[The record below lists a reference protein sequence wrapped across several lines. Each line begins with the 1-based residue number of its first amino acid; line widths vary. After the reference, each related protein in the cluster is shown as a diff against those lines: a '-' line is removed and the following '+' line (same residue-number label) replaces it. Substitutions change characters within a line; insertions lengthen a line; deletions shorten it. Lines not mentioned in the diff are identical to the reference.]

1 MGNNYNIKRNV
12 PEPNR
17 EDIEKFMDFDA
28 LLKAYQNT
36 ETPQEGAVIRNFN
49 SPREGQF
56 SGRMRRWIIMG
67 GGLAAAAAVALL
79 IIVRSL
85 SDLPTPAQSQA
96 VADAYFAQQPYVNPP
111 LANVES
117 KVRPLKINASEGA
130 TLDVEQG
137 TRLIIPRMAFQSD
150 RGQLI
155 ESGEVDIY
163 YREMHDAVDF
173 FMAGVPMTYDSA
185 GTRHYL
191 QSAGMIEIYAMQG
204 GRRVNMAPGK
214 NIRIELQSELAAQ
227 PDGSWPSFKVY
238 HLDAEA
244 RSWTFEGSSMLIFE
258 DENNPSITQTNKP
271 ATQLDIEKAAI
282 LAADPQPEAPIK
294 PVKADSKVVSFEL
307 DLKNGELPIE
317 PGSEAAVADL
327 KSGGVWQV
335 LPNCPPFNTSDLN
348 LEWKSVRLK
357 RTGDNSYEM
366 TLLKDDKQLKLLV
379 QPLMTN
385 RDYETALKKYEEEL
399 ADYEGELKQWEQR
412 TQEKITSLESR
423 LNANTEEAKGN
434 NSEMRKVRHV
444 FDVNAFGIWNCD
456 RPAPLARSS
465 FRIRTIEDQNGQK
478 YTNQTAYLSDE
489 NGQSIY
495 QLHTG
500 RGSTVY
506 FDKNKEYLLWMLTP
520 EGKIA
525 LVKTQAEWAE
535 SNPRK
540 GVKLKVQTLGSVIR
554 SEADIRRALNPN

>member
-12 PEPNR
+12 PEPAR

-117 KVRPLKINASEGA
+117 KVRPVTINASEGA
-130 TLDVEQG
+130 TLDVEEG

-191 QSAGMIEIYAMQG
+191 QSAGMIEVYAMQD
-204 GRRVNMAPGK
+204 GRRVSMAPGK

-238 HLDAEA
+238 HLDAES
-244 RSWTFEGSSMLIFE
+244 RNWTFEGSSTLLFE
-258 DENNPSITQTNKP
+258 EENDASNGVNSNPTN
-271 ATQLDIEKAAI
+271 QLEIGKVAI
-282 LAADPQPEAPIK
+282 LAADPQPEAPTK
-294 PVKADSKVVSFEL
+294 PVKSDSKVVSFEL
-307 DLKNGELPIE
+307 DLKNGEIPIE

-335 LPNCPPFNTSDLN
+335 LPNCPAFNTNELN

-357 RTGDNSYEM
+357 RIGDNSYDM

-385 RDYETALKKYEEEL
+385 RDYELALKKYEEEQ
-399 ADYEGELKQWEQR
+399 AQYESKLKQWEQR
-412 TQEKITSLESR
+412 TQEKIAVLESR
-423 LNANTEEAKGN
+423 LNKSSEEDEGN
-434 NSEMRKVRHV
+434 NSEIRKVRHI
-444 FDVNAFGIWNCD
+444 FDIDAFGIWNCD

-478 YTNQTAYLSDE
+478 YDNQTAYLSDE

-540 GVKLKVQTLGSVIR
+540 GVKLKVKTLGSVIR
-554 SEADIRRALNPN
+554 NEADIRRALNPN

>member
-28 LLKAYQNT
+28 LLKAYQNA
-36 ETPQEGAVIRNFN
+36 ETPQEGAVVRNFN

-67 GGLAAAAAVALL
+67 GGLAAAAAVTLL

-96 VADAYFAQQPYVNPP
+96 VADAYFAEQPYVNPP
-111 LANVES
+111 LANVEP
-117 KVRPLKINASEGA
+117 KVRPVRINASEGA

-137 TRLIIPRMAFQSD
+137 TRLVIPRMAFQSD

-163 YREMHDAVDF
+163 YRAMHDAVDF

-191 QSAGMIEIYAMQG
+191 QSAGMIEIYAMQD

-238 HLDAEA
+238 HLDTEA
-244 RSWTFEGSSMLIFE
+244 RAWTFEGSSMLIFE
-258 DENNPSITQTNKP
+258 DENNPSSTQTNKP

-282 LAADPQPEAPIK
+282 LAANPKPEAPTK

-335 LPNCPPFNTSDLN
+335 LPNCPPFNTNELN
-348 LEWKSVRLK
+348 LEWKAVRLK

-366 TLLKDDKQLKLLV
+366 TLLKDDQQLKLLV

-412 TQEKITSLESR
+412 TQEKIAALENR
-423 LNANTEEAKGN
+423 LNADVEEDKGN
-434 NSEMRKVRHV
+434 NNEMHKVRHI
-444 FDVNAFGIWNCD
+444 FDINAFGIWNCD
-456 RPAPLARSS
+456 RPAPLAKSS

-554 SEADIRRALNPN
+554 NEADIRRALNPN